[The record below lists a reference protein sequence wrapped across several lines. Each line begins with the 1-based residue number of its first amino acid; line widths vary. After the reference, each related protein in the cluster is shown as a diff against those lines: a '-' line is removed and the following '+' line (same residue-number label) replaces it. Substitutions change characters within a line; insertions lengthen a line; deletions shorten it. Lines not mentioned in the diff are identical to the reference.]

1 MSETNRT
8 AVIYRSSTG
17 FTKNYATWLSEEL
30 KCDLLE
36 GKKTKINDLFKYDTI
51 IYGGG
56 LYAVGISGIKLITKH
71 FDQLKGKKVII
82 FAVGASPVRE
92 ETTKLLRKSN
102 LPAEIDQQIQFFYLR
117 GGFDYSRLSPFMK
130 LLMNLKKQ
138 QVKASK
144 DTNPDAKGFLASYER
159 PLDFTNKKYI
169 TPILDCIKV
178 KQGQE

>member
-1 MSETNRT
+1 MSENNKT
-8 AVIYRSSTG
+8 VVVYRSSTG
-17 FTKNYATWLSEEL
+17 FTKNYATWLSEDL

-36 GKKTKINDLFKYDTI
+36 GNKTKISDLQKYDTI

-71 FDQLKGKKVII
+71 FDQLKGKKIVI

-92 ETTKLLRKSN
+92 ETTTLLRKSN
-102 LPAEIDQQIQFFYLR
+102 IPAEIDQQIHFFYLR
-117 GGFDYSRLSPFMK
+117 GGFDYNRLSPFMK

-144 DTNPDAKGFLASYER
+144 DTDPDAKGFLASYER
-159 PLDFTNKKYI
+159 PLDFTNRKYLK
-169 TPILDCIKV
+169 PIMDCV
-178 KQGQE
+178 RV